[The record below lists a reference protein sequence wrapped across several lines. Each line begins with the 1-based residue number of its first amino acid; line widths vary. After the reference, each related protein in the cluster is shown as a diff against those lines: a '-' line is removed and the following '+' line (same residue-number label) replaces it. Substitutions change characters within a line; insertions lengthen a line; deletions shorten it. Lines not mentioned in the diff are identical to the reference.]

1 MPYHTVTPTPTV
13 TPTVTPNTFDV
24 TNSGSGNYLI
34 NGVSNP
40 ILTLT
45 RGQTY
50 TFNVSA
56 VGHPF
61 WIKTV
66 LSTGIGNVYNTG
78 VENNGIQNGTLIFVV
93 SNNAPNTL
101 YYNCQFH
108 SSMAGTINIINGLQ
122 TPTLKK
128 GNEILYHKR
137 PYLKVGGFDVSEYR
151 AVVVLSPR
159 QALDNAMMSVE
170 GFTMGMPYTIG
181 NATLSLS
188 LLSGSTGGHLAAFLM
203 PLNVPIDE
211 SVTWERST
219 LQSDNTMSDNA
230 WWTLGGDLETEIAAT
245 GSWNENTVSFDVTP
259 FLNIWNTRDADKLA
273 ITIRSLEDS
282 EKSFEVLEFH
292 SWESDTVIAGGGA
305 LTNCNFLAGG
315 NANST
320 QTEGV
325 RVLVSNNGNT
335 TITLADERNIAIQQ
349 WNSFGA
355 VTGVGATF
363 TFYSPDTE
371 QGVVLGSVSCTVLDR
386 TSTTTGSP
394 LVVSGISLPN
404 AITQYYTTAEFTSNS
419 VIPTGTNI
427 LEILTPSAAT
437 KESILS
443 LTTNQTI
450 LINYR
455 AGVAANNA
463 KAFTVKFVADETL
476 KQNRVRV
483 YLVEATVSE
492 NRTGLNTEII
502 TVQNQPSLTV
512 DLLLS

>member
-1 MPYHTVTPTPTV
+1 MDVSPTIHSVLYGSDGNSDTYI
-13 TPTVTPNTFDV
+13 
-24 TNSGSGNYLI
+24 TNKISLIPVKVFERVGSKFIDLNDITEVAVNDITSYSGG
-34 NGVSNP
+34 
-40 ILTLT
+40 
-45 RGQTY
+45 
-50 TFNVSA
+50 
-56 VGHPF
+56 
-61 WIKTV
+61 
-66 LSTGIGNVYNTG
+66 
-78 VENNGIQNGTLIFVV
+78 NNGN
-93 SNNAPNTL
+93 
-101 YYNCQFH
+101 
-108 SSMAGTINIINGLQ
+108 
-122 TPTLKK
+122 
-128 GNEILYHKR
+128 ILYSNR
-137 PYLKVGGFDVSEYR
+137 QYLKVGGKNSEIYR
-151 AVVVLSPR
+151 AVILLQPR
-159 QALDNAMMSVE
+159 QALNDAMAGQS
-170 GFTMGMPYTIG
+170 GFTAGMAYSVA

-188 LLSGSTGGHLAAFLM
+188 LLSGSSVERLEAFLM
-203 PLNVPIDE
+203 PLDASVDE
-211 SVTWERST
+211 SVSWTQST
-219 LQSDNTMSDNA
+219 LKSDNNQWTMS
-230 WWTLGGDLETEIAAT
+230 GGDSEPATDGIVVT
-245 GSWNENTVSFDVTP
+245 GSWQDSTVSFDITP
-259 FLNIWNTRDADKLA
+259 FLNIWNARGSDQLVVA
-273 ITIRSLEDS
+273 IKSSEDS
-282 EKSFEVLEFH
+282 DKVLQFH
-292 SWESDTVIAGGGA
+292 SWESGTVVLGGGA

-335 TITLADERNIAIQQ
+335 TITLADERTIATQQ

-371 QGVVLGSVSCTVLDR
+371 QGVILGSVSCTVLDR

-394 LVVSGISLPN
+394 LVVSGISPPN

-419 VIPTGTNI
+419 IIPTGTNI

-437 KESILS
+437 KASILS
-443 LTTNQTI
+443 LTTNQIIT
-450 LINYR
+450 INYR